1 MTKAQKTAR
10 PQRAALPH
18 VTTLNL
24 EKLQGVIDSAFDR
37 DREVAD
43 ALDSELSR
51 AVVVEPAEVP
61 ANVVTMNSRV
71 VYENVPTGES
81 REVTLVYPTKSNA
94 ADGRISVLA
103 PLGAALLGLAV
114 GDEIHWPVSTGKELH
129 LKVRDVPYQPE
140 AAGDFT
146 S

>member
-43 ALDSELSR
+43 ALAEDYGIATRSGAHCAPRLHRALGTEGQGAVRFSFGWYNTEEETDAAIR
-51 AVVVEPAEVP
+51 AVEE
-61 ANVVTMNSRV
+61 
-71 VYENVPTGES
+71 
-81 REVTLVYPTKSNA
+81 
-94 ADGRISVLA
+94 LA
-103 PLGAALLGLAV
+103 
-114 GDEIHWPVSTGKELH
+114 
-129 LKVRDVPYQPE
+129 R
-140 AAGDFT
+140 
-146 S
+146 